1 MSLSKMIAMVM
12 ALLVF
17 NVNAGLKPKDIHP
30 GVTVVWHNPADFK
43 DVEVADGIQ
52 KRYLAKVLDNFEKY
66 FHKELPKYLNPG
78 QKIKLTIFDLD
89 LAGDVRPMLIQGRDV
104 RLVTSVYPPMMDV
117 EYTISDGQGNV
128 IRTVRKRLRDLAF
141 DMGSG
146 TAFSGQALQ
155 YEKVMLKRWFK
166 KELR

>member
-1 MSLSKMIAMVM
+1 MSMNKLIAMVL
-12 ALLVF
+12 ALLAF
-17 NVNAGLKPKDIHP
+17 NANAQLKPKDMHP
-30 GVTVVWHNPADFK
+30 AVTVVWHSPDDYK

-52 KRYLAKVLDNFEKY
+52 QRYLVRVLDNFEKY
-66 FHKELPKYLNPG
+66 FHRELPKYLKPD
-78 QKIKLTIFDLD
+78 QKIKLTIFDVD

-117 EYTISDGQGNV
+117 QYTISDAQGKV
-128 IRTVRKRLRDLAF
+128 LRTVRKRLRDLAF
-141 DMGSG
+141 DMGGG